1 MTVSRAL
8 WVLITIITVY
18 FNYERG
24 RAGAGAGAGAGGW
37 CWLAA
42 IKHFKITISSRGL
55 VLGPVQGAGA
65 AGVHQL

>member
-8 WVLITIITVY
+8 WVLITIMTVY

-24 RAGAGAGAGAGGW
+24 RAGAGAGGW

-42 IKHFKITISSRGL
+42 IKHFKITISSRCL

>member
-24 RAGAGAGAGAGGW
+24 LTGAGGW